1 MIGNIK
7 LRMATQTG
15 NAEGGTTQVKK
26 ALKESGLNINWQDLA
41 MLEDISF
48 LSQASLISGVVNTW
62 REGETPDDDVATRIN
77 DLREKLFLARISA
90 ESIG

>member
-1 MIGNIK
+1 MIENIK

-26 ALKESGLNINWQDLA
+26 ALKESGSNINWQDLA

-48 LSQASLISGVVNTW
+48 L
-62 REGETPDDDVATRIN
+62 
-77 DLREKLFLARISA
+77 
-90 ESIG
+90 